1 MGVVVLG
8 RVKSP
13 VPTARLVLWAVFVAV
28 VGILNLVARLKGGR
42 PDSNVLYRYDT
53 AVGGLILYGV
63 VLGVVLLIA
72 RGLDRREV
80 FALRAPPSL
89 RRAAGYV
96 VGGFVAI
103 FAVNAVLSQFL
114 QAGKE
119 QGLVPDHWQPS
130 HAGAFAANF
139 AVVALVAP
147 VVEELTFRGL
157 GFTALSGVVGSWA
170 VVLWVGIAFGAWHGL
185 IVAFPALAS
194 LGAIF
199 AFVRLKTRSVYPTMV
214 MHAIFNATALI
225 AAVTLK
231 VGS

>member
-1 MGVVVLG
+1 MGAVVLG
-8 RVKSP
+8 RVSSS
-13 VPTARLVLWAVFVAV
+13 VSSTRLVLWVGFVAAIGV
-28 VGILNLVARLKGGR
+28 LNLVARLQGGR
-42 PDSNVLYRYDT
+42 PDSDVLYRYDT
-53 AVGGLILYGV
+53 AIGGLILYGV
-63 VLGVVLLIA
+63 VLGIMLLIA

-96 VGGFVAI
+96 VVGFVAI
-103 FAVNAVLSQFL
+103 FAVNAVLSRFL

-119 QGLVPDHWQPS
+119 QGIVPDHWQPA

-147 VVEELTFRGL
+147 VVEELTFRGF
-157 GFTALSGVVGSWA
+157 GFTALSGVVSPWA
-170 VVLWVGIAFGAWHGL
+170 VVLWVGVAFGAWHGL
-185 IVAFPALAS
+185 IVAFPALAT

-199 AFVRLKTRSVYPTMV
+199 AFVRLKTNSVYSTMV

-225 AAVTLK
+225 AAVAFK